1 MAGDSCVYAL
11 SLYVGLFEAM
21 LQTLNLSMHINQC
34 MSIVLHAL
42 LLYEISKLFA
52 AERIESLCVYFCMF
66 VYVLLS
72 VFSMSV
78 SVLGFSPAAGLLQ
91 CWTVCYLKV
100 LDHIAHE
107 NRTVRAHTDLWTD
120 TVDLN

>member
-21 LQTLNLSMHINQC
+21 LQTLNLGMHINKC
-34 MSIVLHAL
+34 MSVLHAL
-42 LLYEISKLFA
+42 LLYKISKVFA
-52 AERIESLCVYFCMF
+52 EEHIESLNVYFCMF

-78 SVLGFSPAAGLLQ
+78 SVLGFSRASCRPPAMLDSVLFKGLGSY
-91 CWTVCYLKV
+91 CT
-100 LDHIAHE
+100 
-107 NRTVRAHTDLWTD
+107 
-120 TVDLN
+120 